1 MDKKT
6 IWIRLGANTEK
17 EEAMEWLLHLA
28 EEGLAGEM
36 PVVLIKG
43 TDRTMLSHV
52 YDVDDKAWIAIV
64 EKFGERNVRIQ
75 ETKKRGMMEPGEA
88 SAYHLERIA
97 DSLEE
102 IAGCL
107 QDLSDCVFMRDG
119 KSFLLTADASRA
131 R

>member
-1 MDKKT
+1 MKEKT

-28 EEGLAGEM
+28 EEGLAGEI

-52 YDVDDKAWIAIV
+52 YDVDDAAWIAIV
-64 EKFGERNVRIQ
+64 EKFGERNVKLQ
-75 ETKKRGMMEPGEA
+75 GEECELSGDG

-102 IAGCL
+102 IAWCL
-107 QDLSDCVFMRDG
+107 KDLGDCVFERSG
-119 KSFLLTADASRA
+119 KSFLMVADVNRSN
-131 R
+131 

>member
-1 MDKKT
+1 MTEKT

-28 EEGLAGEM
+28 EEGLAGEI

-52 YDVDDKAWIAIV
+52 YDVDDAAWIAIV
-64 EKFGERNVRIQ
+64 EKFGERNVKLQ
-75 ETKKRGMMEPGEA
+75 GEECELSGDG
-88 SAYHLERIA
+88 SAYNLERIA

-102 IAGCL
+102 IAECL
-107 QDLSDCVFMRDG
+107 KDLGDCVFERSG
-119 KSFLLTADASRA
+119 KSFLMVADINRA
-131 R
+131 N